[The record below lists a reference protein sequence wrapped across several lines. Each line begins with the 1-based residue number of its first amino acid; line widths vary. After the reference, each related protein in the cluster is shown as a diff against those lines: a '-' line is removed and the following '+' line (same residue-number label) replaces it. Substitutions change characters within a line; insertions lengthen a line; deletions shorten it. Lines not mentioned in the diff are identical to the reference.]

1 MNQAIH
7 CQVPI
12 FLLDGNNNTSTGR
25 IMWEMWYQTIFPV
38 IPLQKWI
45 KWLIFF
51 SDWNSVHFHR
61 KNHRVVYHV
70 TTSLWTSCRSESSK
84 SLSTWFLPL
93 AEFDQA
99 DNWYFM
105 SDFLYLIFTGTSSL
119 TWSTLGKG
127 NKMPELFL
135 LQSQYFPHPQ
145 YLAQLSWG
153 QG

>member
-1 MNQAIH
+1 MGIT
-7 CQVPI
+7 
-12 FLLDGNNNTSTGR
+12 NTSTGR
-25 IMWEMWYQTIFPV
+25 IMWEMCYQTIFPV

-45 KWLIFF
+45 RSSHLPHDFSLAEVNHAISSQVLIFF

-99 DNWYFM
+99 DNWYFI

-127 NKMPELFL
+127 NKVPELFL

-145 YLAQLSWG
+145 YLA
-153 QG
+153 